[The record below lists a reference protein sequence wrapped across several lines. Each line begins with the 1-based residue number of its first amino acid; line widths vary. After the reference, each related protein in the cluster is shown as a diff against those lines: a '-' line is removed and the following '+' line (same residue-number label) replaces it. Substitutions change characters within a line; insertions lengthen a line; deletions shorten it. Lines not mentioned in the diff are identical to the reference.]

1 MANTRSMARA
11 DIDAI
16 FLRALVRS
24 AQQFAPSVK
33 ALERAILENS
43 MAELGIEPPAKKM
56 TRRYLEDAAPVAVS
70 NGPRKYTRTS
80 KALLPSSSIVE
91 LTAGMRRN
99 HSLEKHGINTL
110 EDLSRFSE
118 AELHELDGVGGKMI
132 ARAKELLAKASLSLR
147 E

>member
-1 MANTRSMARA
+1 MAITRSTAQA
-11 DIDAI
+11 DINGV
-16 FLRALVRS
+16 FVRALVRS
-24 AQQFAPSVK
+24 AIQLAPSIE
-33 ALERAILENS
+33 ALQRAILENS
-43 MAELGIEPPAKKM
+43 LVELGINASEPETKPEPK
-56 TRRYLEDAAPVAVS
+56 PVTVS
-70 NGPRKYTRTS
+70 NGPRKYTRTR

-99 HSLEKHGINTL
+99 RSLEKHGIHTL

-118 AELHELDGVGGKMI
+118 TELVELDGVGGKMI

>member
-1 MANTRSMARA
+1 MANTSSLARA

-16 FLRALVRS
+16 FLRALVKTAR
-24 AQQFAPSVK
+24 QFAPSNK

-43 MAELGIEPPAKKM
+43 MAELNVEQPVEKM
-56 TRRYLEDAAPVAVS
+56 TKRYFEDPPVAVS
-70 NGPRKYTRTS
+70 NGPRKYTRTR

-99 HSLEKHGINTL
+99 RSLEKHGIHTL

-118 AELHELDGVGGKMI
+118 TELNELDGVGGKMI

-147 E
+147 G